1 MLICILRNKE
11 GRVSY
16 THTQIHILQHDWAL
30 AVFEQSIWIR
40 GAKERGEKTRV
51 NQNVVKWRKQKNTK
65 HQNKTQNRYWQNDL
79 SFRKKFFECI
89 LRLRT
94 GSIVSPTR
102 ERVQSRGL
110 CIEVKAYIAVHCDL
124 NHIHRFV
131 CVRLVGQHI
140 FCLYIFAW
148 KKVFSPNIFYF
159 FFPFYSVSGNTNAT
173 EFHDLLARV
182 IFVNKCTF
190 LPYIVFEFAV
200 SSVLSFVAP
209 INAVDTLS
217 SHNSHFP
224 FNIDF
229 FSVCILHSKKNTQ
242 NDCKGMWYWFECIH
256 LSFFLSPFLHS
267 ILFKF

>member
-1 MLICILRNKE
+1 MTWKIMTLIKAFPRVKRDLWFGKVIVSLLKTKHYNVKCFDFIWFFEMLICILRNKE

-159 FFPFYSVSGNTNAT
+159 FFHSI
-173 EFHDLLARV
+173 R
-182 IFVNKCTF
+182 F
-190 LPYIVFEFAV
+190 LETRMQ
-200 SSVLSFVAP
+200 LSFM
-209 INAVDTLS
+209 I
-217 SHNSHFP
+217 
-224 FNIDF
+224 
-229 FSVCILHSKKNTQ
+229 C
-242 NDCKGMWYWFECIH
+242 
-256 LSFFLSPFLHS
+256 
-267 ILFKF
+267 